1 VVIVVELQPVHLENG
16 MKLIEDVDGYWIPMP
31 VVNSKKSSRVRKES
45 GNGVQHLEPV
55 AVVPLAIPNEIE
67 SLAPILFVIAISLLD
82 EMYSPDA
89 RYLAMR
95 RAMDRV
101 YKLGLSIEDFN
112 KFVQSFDEYKRLNRS
127 PIESMF

>member
-16 MKLIEDVDGYWIPMP
+16 MKLIENVDGYWIPMP
-31 VVNSKKSSRVRKES
+31 VVNSKKSSRVRKEN

-55 AVVPLAIPNEIE
+55 AVVPLAIPKEIE

-82 EMYSPDA
+82 NMYSPDS
-89 RYLAMR
+89 RYLSMISAK
-95 RAMDRV
+95 DRV
-101 YKLGLSIEDFN
+101 RKMGLSMEDFM
-112 KFVQSFDEYKRLNRS
+112 KVVEAFDNYKRLNRS